1 MKREYVNLRAEMAKN
16 GVSVEDVAQ
25 VLGIHRNTASGK
37 VRGEVPFTIDE
48 AFALRDA
55 RFPGYEVG
63 YLFRKRATTDQA
75 S

>member
-1 MKREYVNLRAEMAKN
+1 MKRDYVNLRAEMAKN

-25 VLGIHRNTASGK
+25 TLGIHRNTATNKICGDT
-37 VRGEVPFTIDE
+37 PFTIDE